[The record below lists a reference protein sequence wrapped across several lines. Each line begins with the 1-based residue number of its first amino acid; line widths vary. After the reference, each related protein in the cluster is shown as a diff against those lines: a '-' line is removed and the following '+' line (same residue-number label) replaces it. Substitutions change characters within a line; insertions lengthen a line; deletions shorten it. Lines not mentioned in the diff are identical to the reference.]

1 MKNIYLF
8 ELSDVFANQVYLPYS
23 SGVVWSYIKNNS
35 IIKKNY
41 QLKDWFFA
49 RDNASNIIN
58 KIENPDILLF
68 SCFMWNWNL
77 NCEIAKAIKKK
88 YPNCLI
94 IYGGQ
99 HQPLSDRNKGF
110 FKKYPY
116 IDILIHGEGEE
127 TIEKILLKPDN
138 LKEIIGITLNL
149 NNKEFI
155 TPSRK
160 RLDEIKDCP
169 SPFLDG
175 SFDWIVKKN
184 KKEKNYSFHAT
195 VESARGCPFSCAFC
209 EIGEQYYQKIK
220 TSYDKTKR
228 EIDWIAKNKIEYVTD
243 ANSNF
248 GIMFGPDYD
257 LAKYVIK
264 VKEKYGYPQA
274 FRVTWAKGQ
283 ADKVLQIAKLFEEAG
298 IQKGMTIALQSMNK
312 KVLTAIKRKNIDG
325 GKLREFIQTYEK
337 ENISSYVE
345 LIWGLPEETLKS
357 FINGVTYIMEEGYH
371 NYLDIHLM
379 MLLPNAPIS
388 EPGYKERYGLKTT
401 RAQPRFSHRSN
412 PEQLVND
419 TVDFVTRANSFTK
432 EDWIEGH
439 QFRWI
444 IIFGH
449 YLGPL
454 QFIARGLKKIYGI
467 NYKEFYT
474 KLLVEAQEN
483 SKTYLGKEYLNIKNN
498 LDKILKNERYW
509 GDIIKEAGDINWE
522 VDEASCIRL
531 TKNKD
536 IFYKEL
542 KDYLIQEYAFVDMNV
557 LDSLFKYQLCRLHNP
572 FKKYPFSKEFKY
584 NIHHVI
590 EFDKKLEKK
599 NNKLLFNGKNFN
611 SNLYEWAKE
620 TLWFGRRIARYK
632 TRVEEIEKVIL

>member
-23 SGVVWSYIKNNS
+23 SGVVWSYIKNNP

-49 RDNASNIIN
+49 RDYASNIIN

-77 NCEIAKAIKKK
+77 NCEIAKAIKEK

-127 TIEKILLKPDN
+127 TVEKILLKSDN

-175 SFDWIVKKN
+175 SFDWIIKKN
-184 KKEKNYSFHAT
+184 KEDKNYSFHAT

-228 EIDWIAKNKIEYVTD
+228 EIDWLAKNKIEYITD

-257 LAKYVIK
+257 LAKYVVE
-264 VKEKYGYPQA
+264 VKKKYGYPKA

-312 KVLTAIKRKNIDG
+312 KVLTAIQRKNVDG

-345 LIWGLPEETLKS
+345 LIWGLPEETLES

-388 EPGYKERYGLKTT
+388 EPGYKERYGLKTMK
-401 RAQPRFSHRSN
+401 AQPRFSHRSN
-412 PEQLVND
+412 PEQLVDD
-419 TVDFVTRANSFTK
+419 TVEFVTEANSFTK

-439 QFRWI
+439 QFRWL

-449 YLGPL
+449 YLGSL
-454 QFIARGLKKIYGI
+454 QFIARGLKKIYSIG
-467 NYKEFYT
+467 YKEFYT

-483 SKTYLGKEYLNIKNN
+483 SKTYLGKEYLNIRNN
-498 LDKILKNERYW
+498 LDEILKNKRHW
-509 GDIIKEAGDINWE
+509 GDVIKEAGDINWE

-536 IFYKEL
+536 TFYKEL
-542 KDYLIQEYAFVDMNV
+542 KDYIIQQYAFIDLNV
-557 LDSLFKYQLCRLHNP
+557 LDTLFKYQLCRLHNP
-572 FKKYPFSKEFKY
+572 FKKYPFSKGFKY
-584 NIHHVI
+584 NIHDVI
-590 EFDKKLEKK
+590 ELDKKLEKK

-632 TRVEEIEKVIL
+632 TRVTVL

>member
-23 SGVVWSYIKNNS
+23 SGVVWSYIKNNP

-58 KIENPDILLF
+58 KIENPSVLLF

-77 NCEIAKAIKKK
+77 NCEIAKVIKEK

-127 TIEKILLKPDN
+127 TVEKILLKSDN

-160 RLDEIKDCP
+160 RLDEIKNCP

-175 SFDWIVKKN
+175 SFDWIIKKN
-184 KKEKNYSFHAT
+184 KEDKNYSFHAT

-220 TSYDKTKR
+220 TNYEKTKR
-228 EIDWIAKNKIEYVTD
+228 EIDWLAKNKIEYITD

-257 LAKYVIK
+257 LAKYVVE
-264 VKEKYGYPQA
+264 VKKKYGYPKA

-298 IQKGMTIALQSMNK
+298 VQKGMTIALQSMNK
-312 KVLTAIKRKNIDG
+312 KVLTAIQRKNVDG

-345 LIWGLPEETLKS
+345 LIWGLPEETLES

-388 EPGYKERYGLKTT
+388 EPGYKERYGLKTMK
-401 RAQPRFSHRSN
+401 AQPRFSHRSN
-412 PEQLVND
+412 PEQLVDD
-419 TVDFVTRANSFTK
+419 TVEFVTEANSFTK

-439 QFRWI
+439 QFRWL

-449 YLGPL
+449 YLGSL
-454 QFIARGLKKIYGI
+454 QFIARGLKKIYSIG
-467 NYKEFYT
+467 YKEFYT

-483 SKTYLGKEYLNIKNN
+483 SKTYLGKEYLNIRNN
-498 LDKILKNERYW
+498 LDEILKNKRHW
-509 GDIIKEAGDINWE
+509 GDVIKEAGDINWE

-536 IFYKEL
+536 TFYKEL
-542 KDYLIQEYAFVDMNV
+542 KDYLIQEYAFIDMNV
-557 LDSLFKYQLCRLHNP
+557 LDTLFKYQLCRLHNP
-572 FKKYPFSKEFKY
+572 FKKYPFSKGFKY
-584 NIHHVI
+584 NIHDVI
-590 EFDKKLEKK
+590 ELDKKLEKK

-632 TRVEEIEKVIL
+632 TRVTVL

>member
-23 SGVVWSYIKNNS
+23 SGVVWSYIKNNP

-58 KIENPDILLF
+58 KIENPSVLLF

-77 NCEIAKAIKKK
+77 NCEIAKVIKEK

-127 TIEKILLKPDN
+127 IVEKILLKSDN

-175 SFDWIVKKN
+175 SFDWIIKKN
-184 KKEKNYSFHAT
+184 KEDKNYSFHAT

-228 EIDWIAKNKIEYVTD
+228 EIDWLAKNKIEYITD

-257 LAKYVIK
+257 LAKYVVE
-264 VKEKYGYPQA
+264 VKKKYGYPKA

-298 IQKGMTIALQSMNK
+298 VQKGMTIALQSMNK
-312 KVLTAIKRKNIDG
+312 KVLTAIQRKNVDG

-345 LIWGLPEETLKS
+345 LIWGLPEETLES

-388 EPGYKERYGLKTT
+388 EPGYKERYGLKTMK
-401 RAQPRFSHRSN
+401 AQPRFSHRSN
-412 PEQLVND
+412 PEQLVDD
-419 TVDFVTRANSFTK
+419 TVEFVTEANSFTK

-439 QFRWI
+439 QFRWL

-449 YLGPL
+449 YLGSL
-454 QFIARGLKKIYGI
+454 QFIARGLKKIYSIG
-467 NYKEFYT
+467 YKEFYT

-483 SKTYLGKEYLNIKNN
+483 SKTYLGKEYLNIRNN
-498 LDKILKNERYW
+498 LDEILKNKRHW
-509 GDIIKEAGDINWE
+509 GDVIKEAGDINWE

-536 IFYKEL
+536 TFYKEL
-542 KDYLIQEYAFVDMNV
+542 KDYLIQEYAFIDMNV
-557 LDSLFKYQLCRLHNP
+557 LDTLFKYQLCRLHNP
-572 FKKYPFSKEFKY
+572 FKKYPFSKGFKY
-584 NIHHVI
+584 NIHDVI
-590 EFDKKLEKK
+590 ELDKKLEKK

-632 TRVEEIEKVIL
+632 TRVTVL

>member
-23 SGVVWSYIKNNS
+23 SGVVWSYIKNNP

-58 KIENPDILLF
+58 KIENPSVLLF

-77 NCEIAKAIKKK
+77 NCEIAKVIKEK

-127 TIEKILLKPDN
+127 IVEKILLKSDN

-175 SFDWIVKKN
+175 SFDWIIKKN
-184 KKEKNYSFHAT
+184 KEDKNYSFHAT

-220 TSYDKTKR
+220 TSYEKTKR
-228 EIDWIAKNKIEYVTD
+228 EIDWLAKNKIEYITD

-257 LAKYVIK
+257 LAKYVVE
-264 VKEKYGYPQA
+264 VKKKYGYPKA

-283 ADKVLQIAKLFEEAG
+283 ADKVLQIAKLFEKAG

-312 KVLTAIKRKNIDG
+312 KVLTAIQRKNVDG

-345 LIWGLPEETLKS
+345 LIWGLPEETLES

-388 EPGYKERYGLKTT
+388 EPGYKERYGLKTMK
-401 RAQPRFSHRSN
+401 AQPRFSHRSN
-412 PEQLVND
+412 PEQLVDD
-419 TVDFVTRANSFTK
+419 TVEFVTEANSFTK

-439 QFRWI
+439 QFRWL

-449 YLGPL
+449 YLGSL

-467 NYKEFYT
+467 GYKEFYT
-474 KLLVEAQEN
+474 KLLTEIQEN

-498 LDKILKNERYW
+498 LDEILKNKRHW
-509 GDIIKEAGDINWE
+509 GDVIREAGDINWE
-522 VDEASCIRL
+522 VDEASSIRL
-531 TKNKD
+531 TRSKD

-557 LDSLFKYQLCRLHNP
+557 LDTLFKYQLCRLHNP
-572 FKKYPFSKEFKY
+572 FKKYPFSKKFKY

-590 EFDKKLEKK
+590 ELDEKLEKK

-632 TRVEEIEKVIL
+632 TRVTIL

>member
-23 SGVVWSYIKNNS
+23 SGVVWSYIKNNP

-58 KIENPDILLF
+58 KIENPSVLLF

-77 NCEIAKAIKKK
+77 NCEIAKVIKEK

-127 TIEKILLKPDN
+127 TVEKILLKSDN

-175 SFDWIVKKN
+175 SFDWIIKKN
-184 KKEKNYSFHAT
+184 KEDKNYSFHAT

-228 EIDWIAKNKIEYVTD
+228 EIDWLAKNKIEYITD

-257 LAKYVIK
+257 LAKYVVE
-264 VKEKYGYPQA
+264 VKKKYGYPKA

-298 IQKGMTIALQSMNK
+298 VQKGMTIALQSMNK
-312 KVLTAIKRKNIDG
+312 KVLTAIQRKNVDG

-345 LIWGLPEETLKS
+345 LIWGLPEETLES

-388 EPGYKERYGLKTT
+388 EPGYKERYGLKTMKT
-401 RAQPRFSHRSN
+401 QPRFSHRSN
-412 PEQLVND
+412 PEQLVDD
-419 TVDFVTRANSFTK
+419 TVEFVTEANSFTK

-439 QFRWI
+439 QFRWL

-449 YLGPL
+449 YLGSL
-454 QFIARGLKKIYGI
+454 QFIARGLKKIYSIG
-467 NYKEFYT
+467 YKEFYT

-483 SKTYLGKEYLNIKNN
+483 SKTYLGKEYLNIRNN
-498 LDKILKNERYW
+498 LDEILKNKRHW
-509 GDIIKEAGDINWE
+509 GDVIKEAGDINWE

-536 IFYKEL
+536 TFYKEL
-542 KDYLIQEYAFVDMNV
+542 KDYLIQEYAFIDMNV
-557 LDSLFKYQLCRLHNP
+557 LDTLFKYQLCRLHNP
-572 FKKYPFSKEFKY
+572 FKKYPFSKGFKY
-584 NIHHVI
+584 NIHDVI
-590 EFDKKLEKK
+590 ELDKKLEKK

-632 TRVEEIEKVIL
+632 TRVTVL

>member
-23 SGVVWSYIKNNS
+23 SGVVWSYIKNNP

-58 KIENPDILLF
+58 KIENPSVLLF

-77 NCEIAKAIKKK
+77 NCEIAKVIKEK

-127 TIEKILLKPDN
+127 IVEKILLKSDN
-138 LKEIIGITLNL
+138 LKEIIGVTLNL

-175 SFDWIVKKN
+175 SFDWIIKKN
-184 KKEKNYSFHAT
+184 KEDKNYSFHAT

-220 TSYDKTKR
+220 TSYEKTKR
-228 EIDWIAKNKIEYVTD
+228 EIDWLAKNKIEYITD

-257 LAKYVIK
+257 LAKYVVE
-264 VKEKYGYPQA
+264 VKKKYGYPKA

-312 KVLTAIKRKNIDG
+312 KVLTAIQRKNVDG

-345 LIWGLPEETLKS
+345 LIWGLPEETLES

-388 EPGYKERYGLKTT
+388 EPGYKERYGLKTMK
-401 RAQPRFSHRSN
+401 AQPRFSHRSN
-412 PEQLVND
+412 PEQLVDD
-419 TVDFVTRANSFTK
+419 TVEFVTEANSFTK

-439 QFRWI
+439 QFRWL

-449 YLGPL
+449 YLGSL
-454 QFIARGLKKIYGI
+454 QFIARGLKKIYSIG
-467 NYKEFYT
+467 YKEFYT

-483 SKTYLGKEYLNIKNN
+483 SKTYLGKEYLNIRNN
-498 LDKILKNERYW
+498 LDEILKNKRHW
-509 GDIIKEAGDINWE
+509 GDVIKEAGDINWE

-536 IFYKEL
+536 TFYKEL
-542 KDYLIQEYAFVDMNV
+542 KDYLIQEYAFIDMNV
-557 LDSLFKYQLCRLHNP
+557 LDTLFKYQLCRLHNP
-572 FKKYPFSKEFKY
+572 FKKYPFSKGFKY
-584 NIHHVI
+584 NIHDVI
-590 EFDKKLEKK
+590 ELDKKLEKK

-632 TRVEEIEKVIL
+632 TRVTVL

>member
-23 SGVVWSYIKNNS
+23 SGVVWSYIKNNP

-58 KIENPDILLF
+58 KIENPSVLLF

-77 NCEIAKAIKKK
+77 NCEIAKVIKEK

-127 TIEKILLKPDN
+127 TVEKILLKSDN

-175 SFDWIVKKN
+175 SFDWIIKKN
-184 KKEKNYSFHAT
+184 KEDKNYSFHAT

-220 TSYDKTKR
+220 TSYEKTKR
-228 EIDWIAKNKIEYVTD
+228 EIDWLAKNKIEYITD

-257 LAKYVIK
+257 LAKYVVE
-264 VKEKYGYPQA
+264 VKKKYGYPKA

-298 IQKGMTIALQSMNK
+298 VQKGMTIALQSMNK
-312 KVLTAIKRKNIDG
+312 KVLTAIQRKNVDG

-345 LIWGLPEETLKS
+345 LIWGLPEETLES

-388 EPGYKERYGLKTT
+388 EPGYKERYGLKTMKT
-401 RAQPRFSHRSN
+401 QPRFSHRSN
-412 PEQLVND
+412 PEQLVDD
-419 TVDFVTRANSFTK
+419 TVEFVTEANSFTK

-439 QFRWI
+439 QFRWL

-449 YLGPL
+449 YLGSL
-454 QFIARGLKKIYGI
+454 QFIARGLKKIYSIG
-467 NYKEFYT
+467 YKEFYT

-483 SKTYLGKEYLNIKNN
+483 SKTYLGKEYLNIRNN
-498 LDKILKNERYW
+498 LDEILKNKRHW
-509 GDIIKEAGDINWE
+509 GDVIKEAGDINWE

-536 IFYKEL
+536 TFYKEL
-542 KDYLIQEYAFVDMNV
+542 KDYLIQEYAFIDMNV
-557 LDSLFKYQLCRLHNP
+557 LDTLFKYQLCRLHNP
-572 FKKYPFSKEFKY
+572 FKKYPFSKGFKY
-584 NIHHVI
+584 NIHDVI
-590 EFDKKLEKK
+590 ELDKKLEKK

-632 TRVEEIEKVIL
+632 TRVTVL

>member
-1 MKNIYLF
+1 
-8 ELSDVFANQVYLPYS
+8 
-23 SGVVWSYIKNNS
+23 
-35 IIKKNY
+35 
-41 QLKDWFFA
+41 
-49 RDNASNIIN
+49 
-58 KIENPDILLF
+58 
-68 SCFMWNWNL
+68 MWNWNL
-77 NCEIAKAIKKK
+77 NCEIAKVIKEK

-127 TIEKILLKPDN
+127 TVEKILLKSDN

-175 SFDWIVKKN
+175 SFDWIIKKN
-184 KKEKNYSFHAT
+184 KEDKNYSFHAT

-220 TSYDKTKR
+220 TSYEKTKR
-228 EIDWIAKNKIEYVTD
+228 EIDWLAKNKIEYITD

-257 LAKYVIK
+257 LAKYVVE
-264 VKEKYGYPQA
+264 VKKKYGYPKA

-298 IQKGMTIALQSMNK
+298 VQKGMTIALQSMNK
-312 KVLTAIKRKNIDG
+312 KVLTAIQRKNVDG

-345 LIWGLPEETLKS
+345 LIWGLPEETLES

-388 EPGYKERYGLKTT
+388 EPGYKERYGLKTMK
-401 RAQPRFSHRSN
+401 AQPRFSHRSN
-412 PEQLVND
+412 PEQLVDD
-419 TVDFVTRANSFTK
+419 TVEFVTEANSFTK

-439 QFRWI
+439 QFRWL

-449 YLGPL
+449 YLGSL
-454 QFIARGLKKIYGI
+454 QFIARGLKKIYSIG
-467 NYKEFYT
+467 YKEFYT

-483 SKTYLGKEYLNIKNN
+483 SKTYLGKEYLNIRNN
-498 LDKILKNERYW
+498 LDEILKNKRHW
-509 GDIIKEAGDINWE
+509 GDVIKEAGDINWE

-536 IFYKEL
+536 TFYKEL
-542 KDYLIQEYAFVDMNV
+542 KDYLIQEYAFIDMNV
-557 LDSLFKYQLCRLHNP
+557 LDTLFKYQLCRLHNP
-572 FKKYPFSKEFKY
+572 FKKYPFSKGFKY
-584 NIHHVI
+584 NIHDVI
-590 EFDKKLEKK
+590 ELDKKLEKK

-632 TRVEEIEKVIL
+632 TRVTVL

>member
-23 SGVVWSYIKNNS
+23 SGVVWSYIKNNP

-77 NCEIAKAIKKK
+77 NCEIAKVIKER

-127 TIEKILLKPDN
+127 TVEKILLKSDN

-175 SFDWIVKKN
+175 SFDWIIKKN
-184 KKEKNYSFHAT
+184 KEDKNYSFHAT

-228 EIDWIAKNKIEYVTD
+228 EIDWLAKNKIEYITD

-257 LAKYVIK
+257 LAKYVVE
-264 VKEKYGYPQA
+264 VKKKYGYPKA

-298 IQKGMTIALQSMNK
+298 VQKGMTIALQSMNK
-312 KVLTAIKRKNIDG
+312 KVLTAIQRKNVDG

-345 LIWGLPEETLKS
+345 LIWGLPEETLES

-388 EPGYKERYGLKTT
+388 EPGYKERYGLKTMK
-401 RAQPRFSHRSN
+401 AQPRFSHRSN
-412 PEQLVND
+412 PEQLVDD
-419 TVDFVTRANSFTK
+419 TVEFVTEANSFTK

-439 QFRWI
+439 QFRWL

-449 YLGPL
+449 YLGSL
-454 QFIARGLKKIYGI
+454 QFIARGLKKIYSIG
-467 NYKEFYT
+467 YKEFYT

-483 SKTYLGKEYLNIKNN
+483 SKTYLGKEYLNIRNN
-498 LDKILKNERYW
+498 LDEILKNKRHW
-509 GDIIKEAGDINWE
+509 GDVIKEAGDINWE

-536 IFYKEL
+536 TFYKEL
-542 KDYLIQEYAFVDMNV
+542 KDYIIQQYAFIDLNV
-557 LDSLFKYQLCRLHNP
+557 LDTLFKYQLCRLHNP
-572 FKKYPFSKEFKY
+572 FKKYPFSKGFKY
-584 NIHHVI
+584 NIHDVI
-590 EFDKKLEKK
+590 ELDKKLEKK

-632 TRVEEIEKVIL
+632 TRVTVL

>member
-23 SGVVWSYIKNNS
+23 SGVVWSYIKNNP

-58 KIENPDILLF
+58 KIENPSVLLF

-77 NCEIAKAIKKK
+77 NCEIAKVIKEK

-127 TIEKILLKPDN
+127 TVEKILLKSDN

-175 SFDWIVKKN
+175 SFDWIIKKN
-184 KKEKNYSFHAT
+184 KEDKNYSFHAT

-220 TSYDKTKR
+220 TSYEKTKR
-228 EIDWIAKNKIEYVTD
+228 EIDWLAKNKIEYITD

-257 LAKYVIK
+257 LAKYVVE
-264 VKEKYGYPQA
+264 VKKKYGYPKA

-298 IQKGMTIALQSMNK
+298 VQKGMTIALQSMNK
-312 KVLTAIKRKNIDG
+312 KVLTAIQRKNVDG

-345 LIWGLPEETLKS
+345 LIWGLPEETLES

-388 EPGYKERYGLKTT
+388 EPGYKERYGLKTMK
-401 RAQPRFSHRSN
+401 AQPRFSHRSN
-412 PEQLVND
+412 PEQLVDD
-419 TVDFVTRANSFTK
+419 TVEFVTEANSFTK

-439 QFRWI
+439 QFRWL

-449 YLGPL
+449 YLGSL
-454 QFIARGLKKIYGI
+454 QFIARGLKKIYSIG
-467 NYKEFYT
+467 YKEFYT

-483 SKTYLGKEYLNIKNN
+483 SKTYLGKEYLNIRNN
-498 LDKILKNERYW
+498 LDEILKNKRHW
-509 GDIIKEAGDINWE
+509 GDVIKEAGDINWE

-536 IFYKEL
+536 TFYKEL
-542 KDYLIQEYAFVDMNV
+542 KDYLIQEYAFIDMNV
-557 LDSLFKYQLCRLHNP
+557 LDTLFKYQLCRLHNP
-572 FKKYPFSKEFKY
+572 FKKYPFSKGFKY
-584 NIHHVI
+584 NIHDVI
-590 EFDKKLEKK
+590 ELDKKLEKK

-632 TRVEEIEKVIL
+632 TKVTIL

>member
-23 SGVVWSYIKNNS
+23 SGVVWSYIKNNP

-58 KIENPDILLF
+58 KIENPSVLLF

-77 NCEIAKAIKKK
+77 NCEIAKVIKEK

-127 TIEKILLKPDN
+127 TVEKILLKSDN

-175 SFDWIVKKN
+175 SFDWIIKKN
-184 KKEKNYSFHAT
+184 KEDKNYSFHAT

-220 TSYDKTKR
+220 TSYEKTKR
-228 EIDWIAKNKIEYVTD
+228 EIDWLAKNKIEYITD

-257 LAKYVIK
+257 LAKYVVE
-264 VKEKYGYPQA
+264 VKKKYGYPKA

-298 IQKGMTIALQSMNK
+298 VQKGMTIALQSMNK
-312 KVLTAIKRKNIDG
+312 KVLTAIQRKNVDG

-345 LIWGLPEETLKS
+345 LIWGLPEETLES

-388 EPGYKERYGLKTT
+388 EPGYKERYGLKTMKT
-401 RAQPRFSHRSN
+401 QPRFSHRSN
-412 PEQLVND
+412 PEQLVDD
-419 TVDFVTRANSFTK
+419 TVEFVTEANSFTK

-439 QFRWI
+439 QFRWL

-449 YLGPL
+449 YLGSL
-454 QFIARGLKKIYGI
+454 QFIARGLKKIYSIG
-467 NYKEFYT
+467 YKEFYT

-483 SKTYLGKEYLNIKNN
+483 SKTYLGKEYLNIRNN
-498 LDKILKNERYW
+498 LDEILKNKRHW
-509 GDIIKEAGDINWE
+509 GDVIKEAGDINWE

-536 IFYKEL
+536 TFYKEL
-542 KDYLIQEYAFVDMNV
+542 KDYLIQEYAFIDLNV
-557 LDSLFKYQLCRLHNP
+557 LDTLFKYQLCRLHNP
-572 FKKYPFSKEFKY
+572 FKKYPFSKGFKY
-584 NIHHVI
+584 NIHDVI
-590 EFDKKLEKK
+590 ELDKKLEKK

-632 TRVEEIEKVIL
+632 TRVTVL

>member
-23 SGVVWSYIKNNS
+23 SGVVWSYIKNNP

-49 RDNASNIIN
+49 RDKASNIIN
-58 KIENPDILLF
+58 KIENPNILLF

-77 NCEIAKAIKKK
+77 NCDIAKAIKER
-88 YPNCLI
+88 YPDCLI

-99 HQPLSDRNKGF
+99 HQPLPDRNKDF

-116 IDILIHGEGEE
+116 VDILIHGEGEII
-127 TIEKILLKPDN
+127 IEEILLKPDD
-138 LKEIIGITLNL
+138 LKKITGITLNID
-149 NNKEFI
+149 NKEFT

-160 RLDEIKDCP
+160 RLDEIRDCP

-184 KKEKNYSFHAT
+184 KEDKDYSFHAT

-209 EIGEQYYQKIK
+209 EIGDQYYQKIK

-228 EIDWIAKNKIEYVTD
+228 EIDWIARNKIEYVTD

-248 GIMFGPDYD
+248 GIMFEPDYD
-257 LAKYVIK
+257 LTKYVIR
-264 VKEKYGYPQA
+264 VKEKYGYPKA

-283 ADKVLQIAKLFEEAG
+283 ADKVLQIAKLFEKAG

-325 GKLREFIQTYEK
+325 GKLREFIRTYEK

-345 LIWGLPEETLKS
+345 LIWGLPEESLES

-388 EPGYKERYGLKTT
+388 ESGYKERYGLETT

-412 PEQLVND
+412 PEQLVDD
-419 TVDFVTRANSFTK
+419 TVDFVTQANSFTK

-439 QFRWI
+439 QFRWL
-444 IIFGH
+444 IIFGQ
-449 YLGPL
+449 YLGSL
-454 QFIARGLKKIYGI
+454 QFIATYCRNIY
-467 NYKEFYT
+467 
-474 KLLVEAQEN
+474 
-483 SKTYLGKEYLNIKNN
+483 
-498 LDKILKNERYW
+498 
-509 GDIIKEAGDINWE
+509 
-522 VDEASCIRL
+522 
-531 TKNKD
+531 
-536 IFYKEL
+536 
-542 KDYLIQEYAFVDMNV
+542 
-557 LDSLFKYQLCRLHNP
+557 
-572 FKKYPFSKEFKY
+572 
-584 NIHHVI
+584 
-590 EFDKKLEKK
+590 
-599 NNKLLFNGKNFN
+599 
-611 SNLYEWAKE
+611 
-620 TLWFGRRIARYK
+620 
-632 TRVEEIEKVIL
+632 

>member
-23 SGVVWSYIKNNS
+23 SGVVWSYIKNNP

-77 NCEIAKAIKKK
+77 NCEIAKVIKER

-127 TIEKILLKPDN
+127 TVEKILLKSDN

-175 SFDWIVKKN
+175 SFDWIIKKN
-184 KKEKNYSFHAT
+184 KEDKNYSFHAT

-228 EIDWIAKNKIEYVTD
+228 EIDWLAKNKIEYITD

-257 LAKYVIK
+257 LAKYVVE
-264 VKEKYGYPQA
+264 VKKKYGYPKA

-312 KVLTAIKRKNIDG
+312 KVLTAIQRKNVDG

-345 LIWGLPEETLKS
+345 LIWGLPEETLES

-388 EPGYKERYGLKTT
+388 EPGYKERYGLKTMK
-401 RAQPRFSHRSN
+401 AQPRFSHRSN
-412 PEQLVND
+412 PEQLVDD
-419 TVDFVTRANSFTK
+419 TVEFVTEANSFTK

-439 QFRWI
+439 QFRWL

-449 YLGPL
+449 YLGSL
-454 QFIARGLKKIYGI
+454 QFIARGLKKIYSIG
-467 NYKEFYT
+467 YKEFYT

-483 SKTYLGKEYLNIKNN
+483 SKTYLGKEYLNIRNN
-498 LDKILKNERYW
+498 LDEILKNKRHW
-509 GDIIKEAGDINWE
+509 GDVIKEAGDINWE

-536 IFYKEL
+536 TFYKEL
-542 KDYLIQEYAFVDMNV
+542 KDYIIQQYAFIDLNV
-557 LDSLFKYQLCRLHNP
+557 LDTLFKYQLCRLHNP
-572 FKKYPFSKEFKY
+572 FKKYPFSKGFKY
-584 NIHHVI
+584 NIHDVI
-590 EFDKKLEKK
+590 ELDKKLEKK

-632 TRVEEIEKVIL
+632 TRVTVL

>member
-127 TIEKILLKPDN
+127 TVEKILLKSDN

-175 SFDWIVKKN
+175 SFDWIIKKN
-184 KKEKNYSFHAT
+184 KEDKNYSFHAT

-228 EIDWIAKNKIEYVTD
+228 EIDWLAKNKIEYITD

-257 LAKYVIK
+257 LAKYVIE
-264 VKEKYGYPQA
+264 VKKKYGYPKA

-312 KVLTAIKRKNIDG
+312 KVLTAIQRKNVDG

-345 LIWGLPEETLKS
+345 LIWGLPEETLES

-388 EPGYKERYGLKTT
+388 EPGYKERYGLKTMK
-401 RAQPRFSHRSN
+401 AQPRFSHRSN
-412 PEQLVND
+412 PEQLVDD
-419 TVDFVTRANSFTK
+419 TVEFVTEANSFTK

-439 QFRWI
+439 QFRWL

-449 YLGPL
+449 YLGSL
-454 QFIARGLKKIYGI
+454 QFIARGLKKIYSIG
-467 NYKEFYT
+467 YKEFYT

-483 SKTYLGKEYLNIKNN
+483 SKTYLGKEYLNIRNN
-498 LDKILKNERYW
+498 LDEILKNKRHW
-509 GDIIKEAGDINWE
+509 GDVIKEAGDINWE

-536 IFYKEL
+536 TFYKEL
-542 KDYLIQEYAFVDMNV
+542 KDYIIQQYAFIDLNV
-557 LDSLFKYQLCRLHNP
+557 LDTLFKYQLCRLHNP
-572 FKKYPFSKEFKY
+572 FKKYPFSKGFKY
-584 NIHHVI
+584 NIHDVI
-590 EFDKKLEKK
+590 ELDKKLEKK

-632 TRVEEIEKVIL
+632 TRVTVL

>member
-23 SGVVWSYIKNNS
+23 SGVVWSYIKNNP

-58 KIENPDILLF
+58 KIENPSVLLF

-77 NCEIAKAIKKK
+77 NCEIAKVIKEK

-127 TIEKILLKPDN
+127 IVEKILLKSDN

-175 SFDWIVKKN
+175 SFDWIIKKN
-184 KKEKNYSFHAT
+184 KEDKNYSFHAT

-220 TSYDKTKR
+220 TSYEKTKR
-228 EIDWIAKNKIEYVTD
+228 EIDWLAKNKIEYITD

-257 LAKYVIK
+257 LAKYVVE
-264 VKEKYGYPQA
+264 VKKKYGYPKA

-298 IQKGMTIALQSMNK
+298 VQKGMTIALQSMNK
-312 KVLTAIKRKNIDG
+312 KVLTAIQRKNVDG

-345 LIWGLPEETLKS
+345 LIWGLPEETLES

-388 EPGYKERYGLKTT
+388 EPGYKERYGLKTMKT
-401 RAQPRFSHRSN
+401 QPRFSHRSN
-412 PEQLVND
+412 PEQLVDD
-419 TVDFVTRANSFTK
+419 TVEFVTEANSFTK

-439 QFRWI
+439 QFRWL

-449 YLGPL
+449 YLGSL
-454 QFIARGLKKIYGI
+454 QFIARGLKKIYSIG
-467 NYKEFYT
+467 YKEFYT

-483 SKTYLGKEYLNIKNN
+483 SKTYLGKEYLNIRNN
-498 LDKILKNERYW
+498 LDEILKNKRHW
-509 GDIIKEAGDINWE
+509 GDVIKEAGDINWE

-536 IFYKEL
+536 TFYKEL
-542 KDYLIQEYAFVDMNV
+542 KDYLIQEYAFIDMNV
-557 LDSLFKYQLCRLHNP
+557 LDTLFKYQLCRLHNP
-572 FKKYPFSKEFKY
+572 FKKYPFSKGFKY
-584 NIHHVI
+584 NIHDVI
-590 EFDKKLEKK
+590 ELDKKLEKK

-632 TRVEEIEKVIL
+632 TRVTVL

>member
-23 SGVVWSYIKNNS
+23 SGVVWSYIKNNP

-58 KIENPDILLF
+58 KIENPSVLLF

-77 NCEIAKAIKKK
+77 NCEIAKVIKEK

-127 TIEKILLKPDN
+127 TVEKILLKSDN

-175 SFDWIVKKN
+175 SFDWIIKKN
-184 KKEKNYSFHAT
+184 KEDKNYSFHAT

-220 TSYDKTKR
+220 TSYEKTKR
-228 EIDWIAKNKIEYVTD
+228 EIDWLAKNKIEYITD

-257 LAKYVIK
+257 LAKYVVE
-264 VKEKYGYPQA
+264 VKKKYGYPKA

-312 KVLTAIKRKNIDG
+312 KVLTAIQRKNVDG

-345 LIWGLPEETLKS
+345 LIWGLPEETLES

-388 EPGYKERYGLKTT
+388 EPGYKERYGLKTMK
-401 RAQPRFSHRSN
+401 AQPRFSHRSN
-412 PEQLVND
+412 PEQLVDD
-419 TVDFVTRANSFTK
+419 TVEFVTEANSFTK

-439 QFRWI
+439 QFRWL

-449 YLGPL
+449 YLGSL
-454 QFIARGLKKIYGI
+454 QFIARGLKKIYSIG
-467 NYKEFYT
+467 YKEFYT

-483 SKTYLGKEYLNIKNN
+483 SKTYLGKEYLNIRNN
-498 LDKILKNERYW
+498 LDEILKNKRHW
-509 GDIIKEAGDINWE
+509 GDVIKEAGDINWE

-536 IFYKEL
+536 TFYKEL
-542 KDYLIQEYAFVDMNV
+542 KDYLIQEYAFIDMNV
-557 LDSLFKYQLCRLHNP
+557 LDTLFKYQLCRLHNP
-572 FKKYPFSKEFKY
+572 FKKYPFSKGFKY
-584 NIHHVI
+584 NIHDVI
-590 EFDKKLEKK
+590 ELDKKLEKK

-632 TRVEEIEKVIL
+632 TRVTVL

>member
-23 SGVVWSYIKNNS
+23 SGVVWSYIKNNP

-58 KIENPDILLF
+58 KIENPSVLLF

-77 NCEIAKAIKKK
+77 NCEIAKVIKEK

-127 TIEKILLKPDN
+127 IVEKILLKSDN

-175 SFDWIVKKN
+175 SFDWIIKKN
-184 KKEKNYSFHAT
+184 KEDKNYSFHAT

-220 TSYDKTKR
+220 TSYEKTKR
-228 EIDWIAKNKIEYVTD
+228 EIDWLAKNKIEYITD

-257 LAKYVIK
+257 LAKYVVE
-264 VKEKYGYPQA
+264 VKKKYGYPKA

-298 IQKGMTIALQSMNK
+298 VQKGMTIALQSMNK
-312 KVLTAIKRKNIDG
+312 KVLTAIQRKNVDG

-345 LIWGLPEETLKS
+345 LIWGLPEETLES

-388 EPGYKERYGLKTT
+388 EPGYKERYGLKTMKT
-401 RAQPRFSHRSN
+401 QPRFSHRSN
-412 PEQLVND
+412 PEQLVDD
-419 TVDFVTRANSFTK
+419 TVEFVTEANSFTK

-439 QFRWI
+439 QFRWL

-449 YLGPL
+449 YLGSL
-454 QFIARGLKKIYGI
+454 QFIARGLKKIYSIG
-467 NYKEFYT
+467 YKEFYT

-483 SKTYLGKEYLNIKNN
+483 SKTYLGKEYLNIRNN
-498 LDKILKNERYW
+498 LDEILKNKRHW
-509 GDIIKEAGDINWE
+509 GDVIKEAGDINWE

-536 IFYKEL
+536 TFYKEL
-542 KDYLIQEYAFVDMNV
+542 KDYLIQEYAFIDLNV
-557 LDSLFKYQLCRLHNP
+557 LDTLFKYQLCRLHNP
-572 FKKYPFSKEFKY
+572 FKKYPFSKGFKY
-584 NIHHVI
+584 NIHDVI
-590 EFDKKLEKK
+590 ELDKKLEKK

-632 TRVEEIEKVIL
+632 TRVTVL

>member
-23 SGVVWSYIKNNS
+23 SGVVWSYIKNNP

-58 KIENPDILLF
+58 KIENPSVLLF

-77 NCEIAKAIKKK
+77 NCEIAKVIKEK

-127 TIEKILLKPDN
+127 IVEKILLKSDN

-175 SFDWIVKKN
+175 SFDWIIKKN
-184 KKEKNYSFHAT
+184 KEDKNYSFHAT

-228 EIDWIAKNKIEYVTD
+228 EIDWLAKNKIEYITD

-257 LAKYVIK
+257 LAKYVIE
-264 VKEKYGYPQA
+264 VKKKYGYPKA

-312 KVLTAIKRKNIDG
+312 KVLTAIQRKNVDG

-345 LIWGLPEETLKS
+345 LIWGLPEETLES

-388 EPGYKERYGLKTT
+388 EPGYKERYGLKTMK
-401 RAQPRFSHRSN
+401 AQPRFSHRSN
-412 PEQLVND
+412 PEQLVDD
-419 TVDFVTRANSFTK
+419 TVEFVTEANSFTK

-439 QFRWI
+439 QFRWL

-449 YLGPL
+449 YLGSL
-454 QFIARGLKKIYGI
+454 QFIARGLKKIYSIG
-467 NYKEFYT
+467 YKEFYT

-483 SKTYLGKEYLNIKNN
+483 SKTYLGKEYLNIRNN
-498 LDKILKNERYW
+498 LDEILKNKRHW
-509 GDIIKEAGDINWE
+509 GDVIKEAGDINWE

-536 IFYKEL
+536 TFYKEL
-542 KDYLIQEYAFVDMNV
+542 KDYLIQEYAFIDMNV
-557 LDSLFKYQLCRLHNP
+557 LDTLFKYQLCRLHNP
-572 FKKYPFSKEFKY
+572 FKKYPFSKGFKY
-584 NIHHVI
+584 NIHDVI
-590 EFDKKLEKK
+590 ELDKKLEKK

-632 TRVEEIEKVIL
+632 TRVTVL

>member
-23 SGVVWSYIKNNS
+23 SGVVWSYIKNNP

-58 KIENPDILLF
+58 KIENPSVLLF

-77 NCEIAKAIKKK
+77 NCEIAKVIKEK

-127 TIEKILLKPDN
+127 IVEKILLKSDN

-175 SFDWIVKKN
+175 SFDWIIKKN
-184 KKEKNYSFHAT
+184 KEDKNYSFHAT

-220 TSYDKTKR
+220 TSYEKTKR
-228 EIDWIAKNKIEYVTD
+228 EIDWLAKNKIEYITD

-257 LAKYVIK
+257 LAKYVVE
-264 VKEKYGYPQA
+264 VKKKYGYPKA

-298 IQKGMTIALQSMNK
+298 VQKGMTIALQSMNK
-312 KVLTAIKRKNIDG
+312 KVLTAIQRKNVDG

-345 LIWGLPEETLKS
+345 LIWGLPEETLES

-388 EPGYKERYGLKTT
+388 EPGYKERYGLKTMK
-401 RAQPRFSHRSN
+401 AQPRFSHRSN
-412 PEQLVND
+412 PEQLVDD
-419 TVDFVTRANSFTK
+419 TVEFVTEANSFTK

-439 QFRWI
+439 QFRWL

-449 YLGPL
+449 YLGSL
-454 QFIARGLKKIYGI
+454 QFIARGLKKIYSIG
-467 NYKEFYT
+467 YKEFYT

-483 SKTYLGKEYLNIKNN
+483 SKTYLGKEYLNIRNN
-498 LDKILKNERYW
+498 LDEILKNKRHW
-509 GDIIKEAGDINWE
+509 GDVIKEAGDINWE

-536 IFYKEL
+536 TFYKEL
-542 KDYLIQEYAFVDMNV
+542 KDYLIQEYAFIDMNV
-557 LDSLFKYQLCRLHNP
+557 LDTLFKYQLCRLHNP
-572 FKKYPFSKEFKY
+572 FKKYPFSKGFKY
-584 NIHHVI
+584 NIHDVI
-590 EFDKKLEKK
+590 ELDKKLEKK

-632 TRVEEIEKVIL
+632 TRVTVL

>member
-23 SGVVWSYIKNNS
+23 SGVVWSYIKNNP

-58 KIENPDILLF
+58 KIENPSVLLF

-77 NCEIAKAIKKK
+77 NCEIAKVIKEK

-127 TIEKILLKPDN
+127 IVEKILLKSDN

-175 SFDWIVKKN
+175 SFDWIIKKN
-184 KKEKNYSFHAT
+184 KEDKNYSFHAT

-220 TSYDKTKR
+220 TSYEKTKR
-228 EIDWIAKNKIEYVTD
+228 EIDWLAKNKIEYITD

-257 LAKYVIK
+257 LAKYVVE
-264 VKEKYGYPQA
+264 VKKKYGYPKA

-298 IQKGMTIALQSMNK
+298 VQKGMTIALQSMNK
-312 KVLTAIKRKNIDG
+312 KVLTAIQRKNVDG

-345 LIWGLPEETLKS
+345 LIWGLPEETLES

-388 EPGYKERYGLKTT
+388 EPGYKERYGLKTMK
-401 RAQPRFSHRSN
+401 AQPRFSHRSN
-412 PEQLVND
+412 PEQLVDD
-419 TVDFVTRANSFTK
+419 TVEFVTEANSFTK

-439 QFRWI
+439 QFRWL

-449 YLGPL
+449 YLGSL
-454 QFIARGLKKIYGI
+454 QFIARGLKKIYSIG
-467 NYKEFYT
+467 YKEFYT

-483 SKTYLGKEYLNIKNN
+483 SKTYLGKEYLNIRNN
-498 LDKILKNERYW
+498 LDEILKNKRHW
-509 GDIIKEAGDINWE
+509 GDVIKEAGDINWE

-536 IFYKEL
+536 TFYKEL
-542 KDYLIQEYAFVDMNV
+542 KDYLIQEYAFIDMNV
-557 LDSLFKYQLCRLHNP
+557 LDTLFKYQLCRLHNP
-572 FKKYPFSKEFKY
+572 FKKYPFSKGFKY
-584 NIHHVI
+584 NIHDVI
-590 EFDKKLEKK
+590 ELDKKLEKK

-632 TRVEEIEKVIL
+632 TKVTIL

>member
-23 SGVVWSYIKNNS
+23 SGVVWSYIKNNP

-58 KIENPDILLF
+58 KIENPSVLLF

-77 NCEIAKAIKKK
+77 NCEIAKVIKEK

-127 TIEKILLKPDN
+127 IVEKILLKSDN

-175 SFDWIVKKN
+175 SFDWIIKKN
-184 KKEKNYSFHAT
+184 KEDKNYSFHAT

-228 EIDWIAKNKIEYVTD
+228 EIDWLAKNKIEYITD

-257 LAKYVIK
+257 LAKYVVE
-264 VKEKYGYPQA
+264 VKKKYGYPKA

-298 IQKGMTIALQSMNK
+298 VQKGMTIALQSMNK
-312 KVLTAIKRKNIDG
+312 KVLTAIQRKNVDG

-345 LIWGLPEETLKS
+345 LIWGLPEETLES

-388 EPGYKERYGLKTT
+388 EPGYKERYGLKTMK
-401 RAQPRFSHRSN
+401 AQPRFSHRSN
-412 PEQLVND
+412 PEQLVDD
-419 TVDFVTRANSFTK
+419 TVEFVTEANSFTK

-439 QFRWI
+439 QFRWL

-449 YLGPL
+449 YLGSL
-454 QFIARGLKKIYGI
+454 QFIARGLKKIYSIG
-467 NYKEFYT
+467 YKEFYT

-483 SKTYLGKEYLNIKNN
+483 SKTYLGKEYLNIRNN
-498 LDKILKNERYW
+498 LDEILKNKRHW
-509 GDIIKEAGDINWE
+509 GDVIKEAGDINWE

-536 IFYKEL
+536 TFYKEL
-542 KDYLIQEYAFVDMNV
+542 KDYLIQEYAFIDMNV
-557 LDSLFKYQLCRLHNP
+557 LDTLFKYQLCRLHNP
-572 FKKYPFSKEFKY
+572 FKKYPFSKGFKY
-584 NIHHVI
+584 NIHDVI
-590 EFDKKLEKK
+590 ELDKKLEKK

-632 TRVEEIEKVIL
+632 TKVTIL

>member
-23 SGVVWSYIKNNS
+23 SGVVWSYIKNNP

-58 KIENPDILLF
+58 KIENPSVLLF

-77 NCEIAKAIKKK
+77 NCEIAKVIKEK

-127 TIEKILLKPDN
+127 IVEKILLKSDN

-175 SFDWIVKKN
+175 SFDWIIKKN
-184 KKEKNYSFHAT
+184 KEDKNYSFHAT

-228 EIDWIAKNKIEYVTD
+228 EIDWLAKNKIEYITD

-257 LAKYVIK
+257 LAKYVVE
-264 VKEKYGYPQA
+264 VKKKYGYPKA

-298 IQKGMTIALQSMNK
+298 VQKGMTIALQSMNK
-312 KVLTAIKRKNIDG
+312 KVLTAIQRKNVDG

-345 LIWGLPEETLKS
+345 LIWGLPEETLES

-388 EPGYKERYGLKTT
+388 EPGYKERYGLKTMK
-401 RAQPRFSHRSN
+401 AQPRFSHRSN
-412 PEQLVND
+412 PEQLVDD
-419 TVDFVTRANSFTK
+419 TVEFVTEANSFTK
-432 EDWIEGH
+432 EDWIKGH
-439 QFRWI
+439 QFRWL

-449 YLGPL
+449 YLGSL
-454 QFIARGLKKIYGI
+454 QFIARGLKKIYSIG
-467 NYKEFYT
+467 YKEFYT

-483 SKTYLGKEYLNIKNN
+483 SKTYLGKEYLNIRNN
-498 LDKILKNERYW
+498 LDEILKNKRHW
-509 GDIIKEAGDINWE
+509 GDVIKEAGDINWE

-536 IFYKEL
+536 TFYKEL
-542 KDYLIQEYAFVDMNV
+542 KDYLIQEYAFIDMNV
-557 LDSLFKYQLCRLHNP
+557 LDTLFKYQLCRLHNP
-572 FKKYPFSKEFKY
+572 FKKYPFSKGFKY
-584 NIHHVI
+584 NIHDVI
-590 EFDKKLEKK
+590 ELDKKLEKK

-632 TRVEEIEKVIL
+632 TRVTVL

>member
-23 SGVVWSYIKNNS
+23 SGVVWSYIKNNP

-58 KIENPDILLF
+58 KIENPSVLLF

-77 NCEIAKAIKKK
+77 NCEIAKVIKEK

-127 TIEKILLKPDN
+127 TVEKILLKSDN

-175 SFDWIVKKN
+175 SFDWIIKKN
-184 KKEKNYSFHAT
+184 KEDKNYSFHAT

-220 TSYDKTKR
+220 TSYEKTKR
-228 EIDWIAKNKIEYVTD
+228 EIDWLAKNKIEYITD

-257 LAKYVIK
+257 LAKYVVE
-264 VKEKYGYPQA
+264 VKKKYGYPKA

-298 IQKGMTIALQSMNK
+298 VQKGMTIALQSMNK
-312 KVLTAIKRKNIDG
+312 KVLTAIQRKNVDG

-345 LIWGLPEETLKS
+345 LIWGLPEETLES
-357 FINGVTYIMEEGYH
+357 FIKGVTYIMEEGYH

-388 EPGYKERYGLKTT
+388 EPGYKERYGLKTMK
-401 RAQPRFSHRSN
+401 AQPRFSHRSN
-412 PEQLVND
+412 PEQLVDD
-419 TVDFVTRANSFTK
+419 TVEFVTEANSFTK

-439 QFRWI
+439 QFRWL

-449 YLGPL
+449 YLGSL
-454 QFIARGLKKIYGI
+454 QFIARGLKKIYSIG
-467 NYKEFYT
+467 YKEFYT

-483 SKTYLGKEYLNIKNN
+483 SKTYLGKEYLNIRNN
-498 LDKILKNERYW
+498 LDEILKNKRHW
-509 GDIIKEAGDINWE
+509 GDVIKEAGDINWE
-522 VDEASCIRL
+522 VDAASCIRL

-536 IFYKEL
+536 TFYKEL
-542 KDYLIQEYAFVDMNV
+542 KDYLIQEYAFIDMNV
-557 LDSLFKYQLCRLHNP
+557 LDTLFKYQLCRLHNP
-572 FKKYPFSKEFKY
+572 FKKYPFSKGFKY
-584 NIHHVI
+584 NIHDVI
-590 EFDKKLEKK
+590 ELDKKLEKK

-632 TRVEEIEKVIL
+632 TRVTVL

>member
-23 SGVVWSYIKNNS
+23 SGVVWSYIKNNP

-58 KIENPDILLF
+58 KIENPSVLLF

-77 NCEIAKAIKKK
+77 NCEIAKVIKEK

-127 TIEKILLKPDN
+127 IVEKILLKSDN

-175 SFDWIVKKN
+175 SFDWIIKKN
-184 KKEKNYSFHAT
+184 KEDKNYSFHAT

-220 TSYDKTKR
+220 TSYEKTKR
-228 EIDWIAKNKIEYVTD
+228 EIDWLAKNKIEYITD

-257 LAKYVIK
+257 LAKYVVE
-264 VKEKYGYPQA
+264 VKKKYGYPKA

-312 KVLTAIKRKNIDG
+312 KVLTAIQRKNVDG

-345 LIWGLPEETLKS
+345 LIWGLPEETLES

-388 EPGYKERYGLKTT
+388 EPGYKERYGLKTMK
-401 RAQPRFSHRSN
+401 AQPRFSHRSN
-412 PEQLVND
+412 PEQLVDD
-419 TVDFVTRANSFTK
+419 TVEFVTEANSFTK

-439 QFRWI
+439 QFRWL

-449 YLGPL
+449 YLGSL
-454 QFIARGLKKIYGI
+454 QFIARGLKKIYSIG
-467 NYKEFYT
+467 YKEFYT

-483 SKTYLGKEYLNIKNN
+483 SKTYLGKEYLNIRNN
-498 LDKILKNERYW
+498 LDEILKNKRHW
-509 GDIIKEAGDINWE
+509 GDVIKEAGDINWE

-536 IFYKEL
+536 TFYKEL
-542 KDYLIQEYAFVDMNV
+542 KDYLIQEYAFIDMNV
-557 LDSLFKYQLCRLHNP
+557 LDTLFKYQLCRLHNP
-572 FKKYPFSKEFKY
+572 FKKYPFSKGFKY
-584 NIHHVI
+584 NIHDVI
-590 EFDKKLEKK
+590 ELDKKLEKK

-632 TRVEEIEKVIL
+632 TRVTVL

>member
-23 SGVVWSYIKNNS
+23 SGVVWSYIKNNP

-58 KIENPDILLF
+58 KIENPSVLLF

-77 NCEIAKAIKKK
+77 NCEIAKVIKEK

-127 TIEKILLKPDN
+127 IVEKILLKSDN

-175 SFDWIVKKN
+175 SFDWIIKKN
-184 KKEKNYSFHAT
+184 KEDKNYSFHAT

-220 TSYDKTKR
+220 TSYEKTKR
-228 EIDWIAKNKIEYVTD
+228 EIDWLAKNKIEYITD

-257 LAKYVIK
+257 LAKYVVE
-264 VKEKYGYPQA
+264 VKKKYGYPKA

-298 IQKGMTIALQSMNK
+298 VQKGMTIALQSMNK
-312 KVLTAIKRKNIDG
+312 KVLTAIQRKNVDG

-345 LIWGLPEETLKS
+345 LIWGLPEETLES

-388 EPGYKERYGLKTT
+388 EPGYKERYGLKTMK
-401 RAQPRFSHRSN
+401 AQPRFSHRSN
-412 PEQLVND
+412 PEQLVDD
-419 TVDFVTRANSFTK
+419 TVEFVTEANSFTK

-439 QFRWI
+439 QFRWL

-449 YLGPL
+449 YLGSL
-454 QFIARGLKKIYGI
+454 QFIARGLKKIYSIG
-467 NYKEFYT
+467 YKEFYT

-483 SKTYLGKEYLNIKNN
+483 SKTYLGKEYLNIRNN
-498 LDKILKNERYW
+498 LDEILKNKRHW
-509 GDIIKEAGDINWE
+509 GDVIKEAGDINWE

-536 IFYKEL
+536 TFYKEL
-542 KDYLIQEYAFVDMNV
+542 KDYLIQEYAFIDLNV
-557 LDSLFKYQLCRLHNP
+557 LDTLFKYQLCRLHNP
-572 FKKYPFSKEFKY
+572 FKKYPFSKGFKY
-584 NIHHVI
+584 NIHDVI
-590 EFDKKLEKK
+590 ELDKKLEKK

-632 TRVEEIEKVIL
+632 TRVTVL

>member
-23 SGVVWSYIKNNS
+23 SGVVWSYIKNNP

-58 KIENPDILLF
+58 KIENPSVLLF

-77 NCEIAKAIKKK
+77 NCEIAKVIKEK

-127 TIEKILLKPDN
+127 TVEKILLKSDN

-175 SFDWIVKKN
+175 SFDWIIKKN
-184 KKEKNYSFHAT
+184 KEDKNYSFHAT

-228 EIDWIAKNKIEYVTD
+228 EIDWLAKNKIEYITD

-257 LAKYVIK
+257 LAKYVVE
-264 VKEKYGYPQA
+264 VKKKYGYPKA

-298 IQKGMTIALQSMNK
+298 VQKGMTIALQSMNK
-312 KVLTAIKRKNIDG
+312 KVLTAIQRKNVDG

-345 LIWGLPEETLKS
+345 LIWGLPEETLES

-388 EPGYKERYGLKTT
+388 EPGYKERYGLKTMKT
-401 RAQPRFSHRSN
+401 QPRFSHRSN
-412 PEQLVND
+412 PEQLVDD
-419 TVDFVTRANSFTK
+419 TVEFVTEANSFTK

-439 QFRWI
+439 QFRWL

-449 YLGPL
+449 YLGSL
-454 QFIARGLKKIYGI
+454 QFIARGLKKIYSIG
-467 NYKEFYT
+467 YKEFYT

-483 SKTYLGKEYLNIKNN
+483 SKTYLGKEYLNIRNN
-498 LDKILKNERYW
+498 LDEILKNKRHW
-509 GDIIKEAGDINWE
+509 GDVIKEAGDINWE

-536 IFYKEL
+536 TFYKEL
-542 KDYLIQEYAFVDMNV
+542 KDYLIQEYAFIDLNV
-557 LDSLFKYQLCRLHNP
+557 LDTLFKYQLCRLHNP
-572 FKKYPFSKEFKY
+572 FKKYPFSKGFKY
-584 NIHHVI
+584 NIHDVI
-590 EFDKKLEKK
+590 ELDKKLEKK

-632 TRVEEIEKVIL
+632 TRVTVL